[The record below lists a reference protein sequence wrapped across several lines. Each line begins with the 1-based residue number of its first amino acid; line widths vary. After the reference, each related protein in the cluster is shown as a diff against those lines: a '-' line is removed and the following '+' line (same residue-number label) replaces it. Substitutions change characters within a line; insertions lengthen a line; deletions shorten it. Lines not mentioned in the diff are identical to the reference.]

1 MQLSRRQT
9 LLIGA
14 LAAACA
20 LSIRIPS
27 NPRTVPSRSLF
38 SQAHVPPPVES
49 TLRSACLD
57 CHSNE
62 TQWPW
67 YAHTPVASLL
77 LVHDVTKA
85 REHMN
90 FSDWQ
95 SLQEKGPEQL
105 AAGFS
110 GICENLLSGA
120 MPKHA
125 YVWMHPQARVSK
137 SQISDVC
144 AWTDKAQM
152 KALRLATAA
161 RPAAQ

>member
-1 MQLSRRQT
+1 MQISGREA
-9 LLIGA
+9 LLTGV
-14 LAAACA
+14 LVLACA

-27 NPRTVPSRSLF
+27 NPRIAASRSLF
-38 SQAHVPPPVES
+38 SQVHVPPRVEN
-49 TLRSACLD
+49 TLRIACLN

-62 TQWPW
+62 TDWPW
-67 YAHTPVASLL
+67 YARAPLASLL

-90 FSDWQ
+90 LSDWQ
-95 SLQEKGPEQL
+95 GLQEKGPEQL

-125 YVWMHPQARVSK
+125 YMWVHPEAHVSK

-152 KALRLATAA
+152 DALRQAAAA
-161 RPAAQ
+161 RTTGQ